1 MSSSDAPSDW
11 PAALEEAYRRAQG
24 RLSAEQRERRAAFD
38 THTRRWARR
47 LLAAGDDEQLLVHAV
62 GYGAPDPT
70 AWTATARDGAPLPV
84 RVGLAPQPRFGAETT
99 QTPSGWLVMVK
110 EHTPALMNDYGWM
123 VTAVLDG
130 SLDAEGIRSLREE
143 LLRTERRLEPEA
155 DLRQL
160 WDRRPGNA
168 ADASVRGAQALLF
181 LVAHEVSHALWGH
194 QGEPPRLELEWDVPA
209 RMHGSQEEL
218 HADTTAAHLCSCA
231 GGDIGRAEVGA
242 RLFFGMTHLIDEEIA
257 RRAARRFTGVFAQR
271 ARDYLQS
278 THPHP
283 MLRLAATRAG
293 LGTPPPSEEAVAV
306 QGAIDAIAG
315 RPALVRD
322 EAALTAFRDVLAGA
336 EDGIVVETLGVLE
349 GRRVGDVHA
358 IDLGHLDAL
367 VRRDIDTALTV
378 VAVAVLRYVQVNPA
392 RWTDMHTA
400 VAMVDV
406 DAAISRRWAAD
417 AAAERALHQMRA
429 AIPEMDE
436 LLALTRHSQ
445 LTQGDSEQ

>member
-1 MSSSDAPSDW
+1 
-11 PAALEEAYRRAQG
+11 
-24 RLSAEQRERRAAFD
+24 
-38 THTRRWARR
+38 
-47 LLAAGDDEQLLVHAV
+47 
-62 GYGAPDPT
+62 
-70 AWTATARDGAPLPV
+70 
-84 RVGLAPQPRFGAETT
+84 
-99 QTPSGWLVMVK
+99 
-110 EHTPALMNDYGWM
+110 MNDYGWL
-123 VTAVLDG
+123 VTAVVDG
-130 SLDAEGIRSLREE
+130 SLDAEGIRSLRDE

-160 WDRRPGNA
+160 WDRRVGNA

-194 QGEPPRLELEWDVPA
+194 QGEPPRLELQWDVPA

-218 HADTTAAHLCSCA
+218 HADTTAAHLFSRA
-231 GGDIGRAEVGA
+231 GGNRERAEVGA

-257 RRAARRFTGVFAQR
+257 RRAAKRFTGVFAQR

-283 MLRLAATRAG
+283 MLRLAATHAG
-293 LGTPPPSEEAVAV
+293 LGTPPPSEEAIAV

-336 EDGIVVETLGVLE
+336 EDGTIVETLGVLE
-349 GRRVGDVHA
+349 GRQVGDVHA
-358 IDLGHLDAL
+358 IDLGHLEAL

-378 VAVAVLRYVQVNPA
+378 VAVAVLRYVQANPA

-400 VAMVDV
+400 VALIDV

-417 AAAERALHQMRA
+417 AAVERALHQIRA

-436 LLALTRHSQ
+436 LLDLTRHSQ
-445 LTQGDSEQ
+445 LTQSDPEQ